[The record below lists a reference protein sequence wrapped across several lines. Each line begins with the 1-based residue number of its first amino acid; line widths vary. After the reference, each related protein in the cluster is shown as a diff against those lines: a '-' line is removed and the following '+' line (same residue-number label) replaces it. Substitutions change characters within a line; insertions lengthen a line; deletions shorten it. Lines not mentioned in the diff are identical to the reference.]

1 MAIIITR
8 QGKGSKLTAAEGD
21 ANFVNLNTE
30 LGQKAPY
37 SVDDNGNQI
46 GYSGAVN
53 SVYPLITRPME
64 ILAGSAVPVSCASN
78 AIDEELYTLNIL
90 AGTLGVNSILQIEPL
105 WTFASNANN
114 KILSVAIDSTVIYTA
129 TRTTS
134 TRKAPLIVLA
144 NRNSLS
150 SQIQPYDSGYIT
162 AGSGTPATYAIDFS
176 VNRTLRIIGQRANA
190 GDALKLEYFR
200 VLHFLG
206 D

>member
-1 MAIIITR
+1 MAIIVTR
-8 QGKGSKLTAAEGD
+8 SGKGSKLTTEEGD
-21 ANFVNLNTE
+21 ANFVNINTE

-37 SVDDNGNQI
+37 SVDNNGNQI
-46 GYSGAVN
+46 GYSGSVN
-53 SVYPLITRPME
+53 AIYPLIFRPME
-64 ILAGSAVPVSCASN
+64 ILAGSAVPVSCASSGV
-78 AIDEELYTLNIL
+78 DEELYTLNIL

-105 WTFASNANN
+105 WTFGSSANN
-114 KILSVAIDSTVIYTA
+114 KILSVAIGPTVIYTA

-134 TRKAPLIVLA
+134 TREAPLIVLA

-162 AGSGTPATYAIDFS
+162 GGAGTPTTYNIDFS
-176 VNRTLRIIGQRANA
+176 VNRTLRILGQRANS
-190 GDALKLEYFR
+190 GDSLKLDYFR